1 MVCFLWFLCSLFSNC
16 YIFIHIGYK
25 KTKPQ
30 KFENRIMWL
39 LVAKISKLQHF
50 LMPYTVAIYFWKM
63 QMFTFASF
71 DGTYFRTYLH
81 LSASFLVLPFTFTK
95 KSDCEIT
102 ITSKIILM
110 LSVNSI
116 ILMLVKLL
124 QMIWGYVTSY
134 TVFVSMFPCLYLW
147 CL

>member
-1 MVCFLWFLCSLFSNC
+1 
-16 YIFIHIGYK
+16 
-25 KTKPQ
+25 
-30 KFENRIMWL
+30 
-39 LVAKISKLQHF
+39 
-50 LMPYTVAIYFWKM
+50 M
-63 QMFTFASF
+63 QMLTFASF
-71 DGTYFRTYLH
+71 DSIYFQTYLH

-95 KSDCEIT
+95 KSDGEIT

-110 LSVNSI
+110 LPVNSI

-134 TVFVSMFPCLYLW
+134 VVFISMFPCLYLW